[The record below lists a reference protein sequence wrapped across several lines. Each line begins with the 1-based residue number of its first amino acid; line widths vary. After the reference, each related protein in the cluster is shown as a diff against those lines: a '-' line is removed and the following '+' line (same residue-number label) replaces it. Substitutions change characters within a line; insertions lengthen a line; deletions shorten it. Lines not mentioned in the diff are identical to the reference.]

1 MNANAP
7 FRTSRLTRAW
17 ALALLLATTG
27 GRAAAQ
33 EPQAPQLVVTG
44 ATPDPSGQTLTIA
57 GANFGRGRPLVTL
70 DLVPVNVQYANDVQ
84 IVVAVPVSL
93 MPAGTYLLT
102 VSRGPSTAENGSVQV
117 TLGGGRPTVGDA
129 SPSDPLPATL
139 GASGAEPAAKVG
151 DRVITVAEV
160 DQEWRRMNPG
170 VYLGLVREIYDSR
183 RRAADL
189 LVMNELL
196 SREASARGITV
207 QALLDEEIPRRIVT
221 TPDAA
226 VLALYQ
232 SLGDR
237 ARGAGLDQLRP
248 ALRAWLQ
255 RITEPELAKMSYV
268 EELMKIS
275 TRADVLLA
283 PPRVRVERT
292 SQDVALGP
300 ANAPI
305 EIVAFGDFES
315 LEYAR
320 FAQVFGKVR
329 DSFGDK
335 VRFLFKHLPALGPE
349 SLDAAEAAA
358 CANAQ
363 GRFWA
368 FHDAVIA
375 QPGRLGSDRLKQI
388 AGDVGLGRPAFDA
401 CLDGGTMKDPIRRAL
416 REAEGYAVTT
426 SPRFLVNGWLAPPS
440 PPFLPPFEFFKRI
453 IEEELVRVARAGPSG
468 R

>member
-226 VLALYQ
+226 MLALYQ